1 MEAVDEAQIELTSY
15 LWTPTVNRKWSDG
28 VEAVVTST
36 AAAWITAFPADYPD
50 SDQAAALMDQ
60 PFSGSVDTA
69 FSPWRL
75 ITRRAGLPLWV
86 VGTAVGGG
94 LLLLLLIV
102 LILYKLGFFK
112 RRTKE
117 DYQAMTHT

>member
-1 MEAVDEAQIELTSY
+1 MCLAYILKIQVDVYHYHYIFVLS
-15 LWTPTVNRKWSDG
+15 P
-28 VEAVVTST
+28 
-36 AAAWITAFPADYPD
+36 
-50 SDQAAALMDQ
+50 Q
-60 PFSGSVDTA
+60 PFSGSVETA

-117 DYQAMTHT
+117 DYQAMTHTAKRIKSYSEEELEDL